1 MGYNILIV
9 DDISQNIQV
18 LGSILPRESF
28 DISYATDGRQAL
40 EMVASES
47 YDLILLDIMMPG
59 MDGFEVCRR
68 IQQMP
73 DKKEIPIIFLT
84 ARSQKQDIVQGLD
97 TGAVDYVTKPFNASE
112 LRARVKTH
120 LQLKKARE
128 RIKEQNNH
136 LETLNREL
144 KDALEKIKTLEGI
157 IPICCVCKN
166 IRNDKGY
173 WEQIEAY
180 MAQHS
185 NAQFSHGIC
194 PDCCEKLYPDINM
207 DKR

>member
-18 LGSILPRESF
+18 LGSILPRETY
-28 DISYATDGRQAL
+28 DISYATDGGQAL
-40 EMVASES
+40 EMVASET

-73 DKKEIPIIFLT
+73 GKKEIPIIFLT
-84 ARSQKQDIVQGLD
+84 ARSQKQDIIQGLN
-97 TGAVDYVTKPFNASE
+97 TGAVDYVTKPFNAAE
-112 LRARVKTH
+112 LKARVKTH

-128 RIKEQNNH
+128 HIEEQNRN

-144 KDALEKIKTLEGI
+144 TEALEKIKTLEGI

-185 NAQFSHGIC
+185 KAQFSHGIC
-194 PDCCEKLYPDINM
+194 PDCCEKLYPDLTM
-207 DKR
+207 D

>member
-18 LGSILPRESF
+18 LGSILPRDSF

-40 EMVASES
+40 EMVASEA

-73 DKKEIPIIFLT
+73 EKKEIPIIFLT

-97 TGAVDYVTKPFNASE
+97 TGAVDYVTKPFNAAE

-128 RIKEQNNH
+128 RIEEQKNN
-136 LETLNREL
+136 LEALNQEL
-144 KDALEKIKTLEGI
+144 QDALEKIKTLEGI

-207 DKR
+207 DKK